1 MNSHQS
7 QQSNLE
13 QTFVIV
19 IFEGYFVESEHVFVN
34 RCGIKGKF
42 KMPRATISRYFLFV
56 VLIRIF
62 FFLFGID
69 LKRMERS
76 RTAELADF

>member
-1 MNSHQS
+1 MNSYQS

-34 RCGIKGKF
+34 RYGIKGKF

-62 FFLFGID
+62 FFFC
-69 LKRMERS
+69 S
-76 RTAELADF
+76 V